1 MRRLA
6 TSDALFTTEDSGPG
20 FRLHVHRTKAFKTV
34 SAKLVLHAD
43 LDGATAARALVPR
56 VLARGTRRL
65 PSLRDLQIEL
75 DRLYG
80 AGLSGDARKMGE
92 RQLVQF
98 RADWVHDR
106 LAGEPLLEKMGALFA
121 EMLYEPAVDDEGMLR
136 GSIVEQERKM
146 MADEAAAIFD
156 DKARYARHR
165 LIETM
170 CKEEPYARPSIGR
183 LAEIQALDRAMVQRA
198 YEDLLARAPADLFLV
213 GDVTRA
219 AARRF
224 AKRLRLH
231 DRPAPRRLRR
241 TVRKAAGRVRT
252 ITERQEVAQAKL
264 AMGFRTKVRLDGPG
278 YAGHVLM
285 NALFGG
291 LPTSRLFKI
300 VREKASLCYSIHSM
314 TERAKGLLL
323 VLAGIEAENYARA
336 RKLSLAQL
344 EALRSGEIGKDE
356 LAMAKGTL
364 TSSLRALRDTAGGL
378 IDFALERAV
387 MGIDPDLDLL
397 LLRIERTTAA
407 DVARAARAVTL
418 DTVFLLKG
426 R

>member
-1 MRRLA
+1 
-6 TSDALFTTEDSGPG
+6 
-20 FRLHVHRTKAFKTV
+20 
-34 SAKLVLHAD
+34 
-43 LDGATAARALVPR
+43 
-56 VLARGTRRL
+56 
-65 PSLRDLQIEL
+65 
-75 DRLYG
+75 
-80 AGLSGDARKMGE
+80 
-92 RQLVQF
+92 
-98 RADWVHDR
+98 
-106 LAGEPLLEKMGALFA
+106 
-121 EMLYEPAVDDEGMLR
+121 
-136 GSIVEQERKM
+136 
-146 MADEAAAIFD
+146 
-156 DKARYARHR
+156 
-165 LIETM
+165 
-170 CKEEPYARPSIGR
+170 
-183 LAEIQALDRAMVQRA
+183 
-198 YEDLLARAPADLFLV
+198 
-213 GDVTRA
+213 
-219 AARRF
+219 
-224 AKRLRLH
+224 
-231 DRPAPRRLRR
+231 
-241 TVRKAAGRVRT
+241 
-252 ITERQEVAQAKL
+252 
-264 AMGFRTKVRLDGPG
+264 
-278 YAGHVLM
+278 M